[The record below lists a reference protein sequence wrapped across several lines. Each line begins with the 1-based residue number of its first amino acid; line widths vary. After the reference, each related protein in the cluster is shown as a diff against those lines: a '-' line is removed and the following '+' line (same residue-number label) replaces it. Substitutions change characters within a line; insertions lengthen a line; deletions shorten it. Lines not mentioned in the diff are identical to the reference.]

1 MIKEQILNSNLP
13 AEIIEE
19 CSLVFDLLDVSKDK
33 PQLHKVALLVATM
46 ALEKTLR
53 IVLYKEYKT
62 ITKIKFSV
70 LIDKAQQIGYISKE
84 IGDQLRQLKNNRN
97 AHAHHALL
105 VVDTEQQLMAVPDI
119 MACIYIIF
127 EKYYLEFPPDETLSN
142 E

>member
-1 MIKEQILNSNLP
+1 MIKEPILGSNMP

-19 CSLVFDLLDVSKDK
+19 CSLVFDLLDVSIER
-33 PQLHKVALLVATM
+33 PQLTKVALLLATM

-62 ITKIKFSV
+62 ISKIKFSV
-70 LIDKAQQIGYISKE
+70 LIDRAQQLEYISKE
-84 IGDQLRQLKNNRN
+84 TANQLRQLKNNRN

-105 VVDTEQQLMAVPDI
+105 VMDSEEELMAIPDI
-119 MACIYIIF
+119 MDCIYSIF
-127 EKYYLEFPPDETLSN
+127 KKYYLEFPTSETLSN